1 MSPPGR
7 PKSEYRSAQHEGTSM
22 NFSRPAAL
30 PMYDA
35 DRAALRAWWR
45 GLAAA
50 MRAEGLQGVPEVPY
64 WPADLEAHWRD
75 PRLLLSQTCGYPLV
89 TSLAGAVQV
98 VGAFRYIAPGCAG
111 IRYRSELV
119 VRSEDRA
126 RAIEDLAGR
135 TAAINSA
142 DSHSGWNA
150 LRALVASPHGGD
162 HREDGFFGRTVV
174 SGSHRASIDM
184 VREGRAD
191 IAAIDCVTLAGFQ
204 RVSPELLQGIRI
216 IGHTASAPGLPLI
229 TASATS
235 PAELAGLRRALAAA
249 VVDPQL
255 AEARQALFI
264 EGFEVVPAS
273 TWNCIA
279 AMHQAGV
286 AREAVPL

>member
-1 MSPPGR
+1 MS
-7 PKSEYRSAQHEGTSM
+7 
-22 NFSRPAAL
+22 FSRPAAL

-64 WPADLEAHWRD
+64 WPADLGAHWRD

-89 TSLAGAVQV
+89 TSLAGVVQV
-98 VGAFRYIAPGCAG
+98 VGAFRYSAPGCTG
-111 IRYRSELV
+111 IRYRSELL

-126 RAIEDLAGR
+126 RRIEDLAGR

-150 LRALVASPHGGD
+150 LRALVAPLAVSADAEGGGVND
-162 HREDGFFGRTVV
+162 RETSFFGRTVI
-174 SGSHRASIDM
+174 SGSHRASIAM

-191 IAAIDCVTLAGFQ
+191 IAAIDCVTLAGLQ
-204 RVSPELLQGIRI
+204 RASPELLQGIRS

-229 TASATS
+229 TAAATS

-249 VVDPQL
+249 IADPHL
-255 AEARQALFI
+255 ADARQALFI
-264 EGFEVVPAS
+264 EAFEPAPAS
-273 TWNCIA
+273 AWNCIA
-279 AMHQAGV
+279 EMRQAGAV
-286 AREAVPL
+286 WEAVSL